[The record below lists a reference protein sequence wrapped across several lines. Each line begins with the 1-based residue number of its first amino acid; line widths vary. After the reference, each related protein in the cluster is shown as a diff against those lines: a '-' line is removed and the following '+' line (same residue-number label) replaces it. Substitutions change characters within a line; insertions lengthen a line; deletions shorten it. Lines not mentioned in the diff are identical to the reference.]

1 MVFELVAVVVC
12 EFTPIGAEVAID
24 IDTSCPLWPPLPS
37 HHEGTFMSSRSG
49 KSGKPPFCSSGAPS
63 VSSANSFKSC
73 SGAEVVQ
80 LKSMSSRLRLL
91 LGGGGGEGPMVV
103 AGTFGFGG
111 DGVDERS
118 EERGGIIP
126 GVVVVPAEVVGGIVL
141 GGGAL
146 PGPVPGT
153 VAVIPGA
160 VLPTVPGVGTEPDE
174 DAVLGDSVPEED
186 ESSSRDRFFLSS
198 SGFEDD
204 ALFVLD
210 DADTRFVL
218 FRM

>member
-1 MVFELVAVVVC
+1 
-12 EFTPIGAEVAID
+12 
-24 IDTSCPLWPPLPS
+24 
-37 HHEGTFMSSRSG
+37 MSPRSG
-49 KSGKPPFCSSGAPS
+49 KSGKPPFCKSGAPS
-63 VSSANSFKSC
+63 VSSANSFNSC

-80 LKSMSSRLRLL
+80 LKSISSRLRLL
-91 LGGGGGEGPMVV
+91 LGGGGGAGPTVV
-103 AGTFGFGG
+103 AGTLDFGG

-126 GVVVVPAEVVGGIVL
+126 GVVAAPAEVVGGAVL

-153 VAVIPGA
+153 VTVIPAA
-160 VLPTVPGVGTEPDE
+160 VLLIVPGVGTDVPDE
-174 DAVLGDSVPEED
+174 DAVLGDSCPEED

-198 SGFEDD
+198 SGFVDD
-204 ALFVLD
+204 VWFVLD

-218 FRM
+218 FRMWFAHRR